1 MKGLNYV
8 RKFSFNHWFWFILTL
23 VLFGLEMVVPGVI
36 FMWLAF
42 AAIVVGG
49 IVLIDPSMGWEIQ
62 FIIFS
67 VLGVVSV
74 FSGRTYL
81 RRNPIVSE
89 DEELNDRGAR
99 YIGNKYTVER
109 AMQNGEGKIRI
120 GDTLWLVRG
129 DFEADVGSKVKVIGS
144 DGVVLMV
151 EKT

>member
-1 MKGLNYV
+1 MLENLV
-8 RKFSFNHWFWFILTL
+8 FNHWFWFILTL

-74 FSGRTYL
+74 FTGRTYL

-144 DGVVLMV
+144 DGVVLLV

>member
-1 MKGLNYV
+1 MLENLV
-8 RKFSFNHWFWFILTL
+8 FNHWFWFILTL

-144 DGVVLMV
+144 DGVVLLV

>member
-1 MKGLNYV
+1 MLENLV
-8 RKFSFNHWFWFILTL
+8 FNHWFWFILTL

-67 VLGVVSV
+67 VLGVISV

-99 YIGNKYTVER
+99 YVGNQYTIER
-109 AMQNGEGKIRI
+109 AMQNGEGKVRI
-120 GDTLWLVRG
+120 GDTLWLVKG
-129 DFEADVGSKVKVIGS
+129 DFEAEVGSKVKVTGS
-144 DGVVLMV
+144 DGVVLLV
-151 EKT
+151 EKS

>member
-1 MKGLNYV
+1 MLENLV
-8 RKFSFNHWFWFILTL
+8 FNHWFWFILTL

-49 IVLIDPSMGWEIQ
+49 IVLIDPTMGWEIQ

-67 VLGVVSV
+67 VLGVISV

-99 YIGNKYTVER
+99 YVGNQYTIER
-109 AMQNGEGKIRI
+109 AMQNGEGKVRI

-129 DFEADVGSKVKVIGS
+129 DFEADVGSKVKVTGS
-144 DGVVLMV
+144 DGVVLLV
-151 EKT
+151 EKA

>member
-1 MKGLNYV
+1 M
-8 RKFSFNHWFWFILTL
+8 
-23 VLFGLEMVVPGVI
+23 
-36 FMWLAF
+36 
-42 AAIVVGG
+42 
-49 IVLIDPSMGWEIQ
+49 
-62 FIIFS
+62 
-67 VLGVVSV
+67 LGVVSV

-89 DEELNDRGAR
+89 DEELNDRGTR
-99 YIGNKYTVER
+99 YIGNKYTLER

-144 DGVVLMV
+144 DGVVLLV

>member
-1 MKGLNYV
+1 MLENLV
-8 RKFSFNHWFWFILTL
+8 FNHWFWFILTL

-49 IVLIDPSMGWEIQ
+49 IVLIDPTMGWEIQ

-67 VLGVVSV
+67 VLGVISV

-99 YIGNKYTVER
+99 YVGNQYTIER
-109 AMQNGEGKIRI
+109 AMQNGEGKVRI

-129 DFEADVGSKVKVIGS
+129 DFEADVGSKVKVTGS
-144 DGVVLMV
+144 DGVVLLV

>member
-1 MKGLNYV
+1 MLENLV
-8 RKFSFNHWFWFILTL
+8 FNHWFWFILTL

>member
-1 MKGLNYV
+1 MFENFV
-8 RKFSFNHWFWFILTL
+8 FNHWFWFVLTL
-23 VLFGLEMVVPGVI
+23 ALFGLEMVVPGVI

-42 AAIVVGG
+42 ASIVVGG

-67 VLGVVSV
+67 VLGVISV
-74 FSGRTYL
+74 YSGRTYL
-81 RRNPIVSE
+81 RKNPIISE

-99 YIGNKYTVER
+99 YLGNQYTVER

-129 DFEADVGSKVKVIGS
+129 DFDAEVGSKVKVVGS
-144 DGVVLMV
+144 DGVVLLV
-151 EKT
+151 EKI

>member
-1 MKGLNYV
+1 MLENLV
-8 RKFSFNHWFWFILTL
+8 FNHWFWFILTL

-109 AMQNGEGKIRI
+109 AMQTGEGKIRI